1 MSMAN
6 SLEVR
11 SPFLDGNVVDFA
23 FGLPAEFKIN
33 GNMKKRIVQDA
44 FRQFLPDEIY
54 NRPKKGFE
62 IPLLDWFRKE
72 LWSLINDDL
81 LGDEFIR
88 SQEIFD
94 LNEIQQLKKKLLS
107 TNPGDS
113 HATIRAYLRTPFVCS
128 A

>member
-1 MSMAN
+1 
-6 SLEVR
+6 
-11 SPFLDGNVVDFA
+11 
-23 FGLPAEFKIN
+23 
-33 GNMKKRIVQDA
+33 MKKRIVQDA

-113 HATIRAYLRTPFVCS
+113 HATIWALVVFQYWWKNHVNV
-128 A
+128 